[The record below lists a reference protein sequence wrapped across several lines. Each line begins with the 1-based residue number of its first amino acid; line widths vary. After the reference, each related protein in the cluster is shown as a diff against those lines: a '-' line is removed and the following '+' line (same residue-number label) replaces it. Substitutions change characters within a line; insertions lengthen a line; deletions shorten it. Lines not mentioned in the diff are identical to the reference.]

1 MGKKNFYAVS
11 VGTEPGIYLTWDEC
25 KAQTSGFLGAK
36 FKGFATQGATVE
48 YMRQAGAIQHSPI
61 CDQRS
66 PEEPSSCL
74 KRKLIEPEA
83 RAPLPRGFHYSS
95 SKILEAPLCSLGEKT
110 PAWGVFPNGQH
121 QDRFTNSS
129 AMASHYTSAGTVLVQ
144 GKNVAAVNLLL

>member
-36 FKGFATQGATVE
+36 FKGFATQGDAVE
-48 YMRQAGAIQHSPI
+48 YMRQAGAIQQSPI

-74 KRKLIEPEA
+74 KRKLVEPEA
-83 RAPLPRGFHYSS
+83 RAPPPRGFHCSS
-95 SKILEAPLCSLGEKT
+95 SKVLEAALCSLGEET
-110 PAWGVFPNGQH
+110 PVAWEIFPNG
-121 QDRFTNSS
+121 
-129 AMASHYTSAGTVLVQ
+129 
-144 GKNVAAVNLLL
+144 